1 MPRRKPGKRVNHGQI
16 LLYLP
21 PALLEG
27 LKDAAVEKSQTYS
40 ALAAVWLQEGLAKHL
55 AEKGAPESR
64 PAKGR
69 S

>member
-40 ALAAVWLQEGLAKHL
+40 ALAAVWLAKHL